1 MLTIDEIKEV
11 RFRTGKGNTYYKADD
26 VDAFIDEVVETFEA
40 KNNEKAELVHKM
52 DILATRIEQYRADE
66 ETVRNALLSAQK
78 VADTTLK
85 DANEQSEVII
95 KNAEAK
101 AEKLIKDAQNKVA
114 KEKEALNALQ
124 TLVSEMRTEIFSKVK
139 GCIDLVSA
147 LPAEK
152 NVAEIKAKLDR
163 EFPTPKA
170 DAFFDKPVEEESVE
184 EVKEP
189 AKEEPVE
196 KPESIEDEVVAPVTE
211 NTTKFGVLKFGSNY
225 DVDE

>member
-11 RFRTGKGNTYYKADD
+11 RFRTGRGNAFYKAED

-40 KNNEKAELVHKM
+40 KSNEKAELVHKM
-52 DILATRIEQYRADE
+52 DILATRIEQYRSDE

-85 DANEQSEVII
+85 EANEQ
-95 KNAEAK
+95 AESIVKEAELK
-101 AEKLIKDAQNKVA
+101 AEKLIKDAQNEVA
-114 KEKEALNALQ
+114 KEKDALNALQ
-124 TLVSEMRTEIFSKVK
+124 TLVVEMRTEIFSKVK
-139 GCIDLVSA
+139 SCIDLVSA

-152 NVAEIKAKLDR
+152 NVAEIKAKLDK

-170 DAFFDKPVEEESVE
+170 DVVFDKPVEEEVVE
-184 EVKEP
+184 EKKEP
-189 AKEEPVE
+189 EVKAAVNEEPQVE
-196 KPESIEDEVVAPVTE
+196 EEIPATE

-225 DVDE
+225 DVEE